1 MSGTGDEAPD
11 MRAAEYVIG
20 VLDAAEAA
28 AAERLIAGDPAF
40 AAEVA
45 DWERRLMPLTALA
58 APAPAPAD
66 LFDRIEASIGAPA
79 ASRPQRAANDNRRL
93 AWPAAAIAAMAVAAG
108 LAAFIVLR
116 PVPPPVVAVL
126 LPAAGG
132 APVLVAV
139 AEPSGRTLVRATSTI
154 AVAPDR
160 DLELW
165 AMKAGATRPESLGVI
180 PPAGREAPANL
191 APGTMLLVSLE
202 PKGGSPTGQPT
213 GPVLYAGK
221 LTLYN

>member
-11 MRAAEYVIG
+11 MDAAEYVIG
-20 VLDAAEAA
+20 VLDTAEAA
-28 AAERLIAGDPAF
+28 AAERRIAGDTAF
-40 AAEVA
+40 AAEIA
-45 DWERRLMPLTALA
+45 DWERRLMPLTAVVPPV
-58 APAPAPAD
+58 APPND

-79 ASRPQRAANDNRRL
+79 ANENRRL
-93 AWPAAAIAAMAVAAG
+93 AWPATAIAAMAVAAG

-126 LPAAGG
+126 LPASGG

-139 AEPSGRTLVRATSTI
+139 AEPSGRTLVRATSAI
-154 AVAPDR
+154 PVPSGR

-180 PPAGREAPANL
+180 PQSGREMPASL

-202 PKGGSPTGQPT
+202 PQGGSATGQPT

-221 LTLYN
+221 LTIYN

>member
-1 MSGTGDEAPD
+1 MSGTGDEGPD
-11 MRAAEYVIG
+11 MRAAEYVLG

-28 AAERLIAGDPAF
+28 ASERRIAGDPAF
-40 AAEVA
+40 AADVA
-45 DWERRLMPLTALA
+45 DWERRLMPLSALVPPV
-58 APAPAPAD
+58 APPET

-79 ASRPQRAANDNRRL
+79 ANENRRL
-93 AWPAAAIAAMAVAAG
+93 VWPAVALASMAIAAG

-126 LPAAGG
+126 LPASGG
-132 APVLVAV
+132 VPVLVAV
-139 AEPSGRTLVRATSTI
+139 AEPSGRTLVRATSAI
-154 AVAPDR
+154 PVQSGR

-165 AMKAGATRPESLGVI
+165 AMKAGATRPESLGII
-180 PPAGREAPANL
+180 PPSGRETPANL

-213 GPVLYAGK
+213 GPVLYGGK
-221 LTLYN
+221 LTSY

>member
-11 MRAAEYVIG
+11 MRAAEYVMG

-28 AAERLIAGDPAF
+28 AAERLIAEDPAF

-45 DWERRLMPLTALA
+45 EWERRLMPLAALV
-58 APAPAPAD
+58 APVAPPAD
-66 LFDRIEASIGAPA
+66 LLGRIEASIGAPA
-79 ASRPQRAANDNRRL
+79 NENRRL
-93 AWPAAAIAAMAVAAG
+93 VWPAVAIASMAVAAG

-116 PVPPPVVAVL
+116 PLPPPVVAVL
-126 LPAAGG
+126 VPAGAG

-139 AEPSGRTLVRATSTI
+139 TGPSGRTLVRATSAI
-154 AVAPDR
+154 PVASDR

-165 AMKAGATRPESLGVI
+165 AMKAGATRPVSLGVI
-180 PPAGREAPANL
+180 PPSGRETPASL
-191 APGTMLLVSLE
+191 AVGTVLLVSLE

-213 GPVLYAGK
+213 GPVLYAGT
-221 LTLYN
+221 LTSY

>member
-1 MSGTGDEAPD
+1 MSGTDEGPE
-11 MRAAEYVIG
+11 MLAAEYVLG

-28 AAERLIAGDPAF
+28 EAERRIAADPAF

-45 DWERRLMPLTALA
+45 AWERRLMPLASLA
-58 APAPAPAD
+58 APLSPPDAVWA
-66 LFDRIEASIGAPA
+66 RIEASIGAPA
-79 ASRPQRAANDNRRL
+79 ERAPANDNRRWF
-93 AWPAAAIAAMAVAAG
+93 WPAATLASLAVAAS
-108 LAAFIVLR
+108 LAAFILLR

-139 AEPSGRTLVRATSTI
+139 AEPSGRVKVRATSGI
-154 AVAPDR
+154 PVASDR

-165 AMKAGATRPESLGVI
+165 ALRAGATRPEPLGVI
-180 PPAGREAPANL
+180 PPAGRETQTGLPA
-191 APGTMLLVSLE
+191 GTMLLVSLE

-221 LTLYN
+221 LATYN